1 MKELILYNGW
11 FAQIVDNQL
20 KPFFGAVVIKGGIIT
35 EIIQTDNFENLLK
48 SYTNFDKYNLNG
60 KLVTVPL
67 VNYHEHIYSK
77 LAKGLS
83 INSKMS
89 NFNEILGDYWWV
101 VDQQLDVEMVK
112 YSALLTGIDSIKNGV
127 GTIFD
132 HNSSPSYIKNSLN
145 TISEA
150 LNSLKIKNVLCYE
163 ITDRNGIDK
172 TDEAID
178 ESADFIKNSQ
188 NEFSKA
194 LIGLHASFTI
204 DDTTLAR
211 ISELQKSTNCGIHI
225 HVCEDKA
232 DRTESIIK
240 YGKAPVDR
248 LKNYNLINQKS
259 IIAHGVHLTADEI
272 DYINEVG
279 GNIAINPDSNLNN
292 SVGVINFRLLED
304 IKILLGTDGMHH
316 NMLKSLK
323 NVFLLARYQ
332 GLSFSDTFKLINR
345 IFVNQQEFYKT
356 FFNKSCT
363 INSGEFAE
371 LVVWD
376 YVAPTDVNANNIWG
390 HIIYGLTESCA
401 NDFIIGDQFI
411 LENKEIKIVDEKAV
425 MMEGIKQGKKLYSQI
440 ASLG

>member
-1 MKELILYNGW
+1 MKDLILYNGW
-11 FAQIVDNQL
+11 FAQIVNNQL
-20 KPFFGAVVIKGGIIT
+20 KPLFGAVIINNGIIS
-35 EIIQTDNFENLLK
+35 EIIETGNFVNIFELYPNSEKLDL
-48 SYTNFDKYNLNG
+48 YG

-101 VDQQLDVEMVK
+101 VDKQLDLEMVK

-132 HNSSPSYIKNSLN
+132 HHSSPSYVKNSLK
-145 TISEA
+145 TVSDA
-150 LNSLKIKNVLCYE
+150 LATLNIKNVLCYE
-163 ITDRNGIDK
+163 ITDRNGVSK
-172 TDEAID
+172 TAEALDETI
-178 ESADFIKNSQ
+178 DFIKNLQ

-194 LIGLHASFTI
+194 LIGLHASFTL
-204 DDTTLAR
+204 DDSTLLK
-211 ISELQKSTNCGIHI
+211 ISEIQKNTECGIHI

-240 YGKAPVDR
+240 YSKAPVDR
-248 LKNYNLINQKS
+248 LRNYNLINKKS

-272 DYINEVG
+272 DYIAEAG
-279 GNIAINPDSNLNN
+279 GNLAINPDSNLNN

-345 IFVNQQEFYKT
+345 IYVNQNDFYKA
-356 FFNKSCT
+356 FFAKSCT
-363 INSGEFAE
+363 INIGDFAE

-376 YVAPTDVNANNIWG
+376 YIAPTEINENNVWG
-390 HIIYGLTESCA
+390 HIIYGLTECSA
-401 NDFIIGDQFI
+401 NDFIIGNEFI
-411 LENKEIKIVDEKAV
+411 LKNKEIKILDERAV
-425 MMEGIKQGKKLYSQI
+425 LKEGIKQGKKLYSQI